1 MRNLLFIF
9 ILVLPFVS
17 SSTAFSQTKTPPKTE
32 QEIKTLL
39 CHKWKLTAMEAKGQ
53 KVELPPDMGNSFV
66 SFKNDG
72 TLVETDEG
80 KDYQGRWTYDHRTMT
95 LTTNDK
101 DGIENQKIVKI
112 SEVELII
119 KSKWQEITMNLIM
132 KRVD

>member
-1 MRNLLFIF
+1 
-9 ILVLPFVS
+9 
-17 SSTAFSQTKTPPKTE
+17 
-32 QEIKTLL
+32 
-39 CHKWKLTAMEAKGQ
+39 MEAKGQ